1 MSKQLPVPP
10 KRGRGR
16 PPKVR
21 EPEPEPESETEQN
34 HNLEDNETTFIN
46 SRFAIP
52 NKDKTFPSAPAPV
65 PIQEPIDD
73 MTEILQQIQ
82 DSELAMAMDES
93 IATYTANTHV
103 NMDYGVATNNLIAA
117 ENDDDLADILRQIK
131 EQEERDLRDA
141 ELARQ
146 LAAEDNPQPQGAEQG
161 DDMDDVLEQ
170 IRQMESQEQLKK
182 KGNAFA
188 KPLSLDR
195 LMAQQDKE
203 DTELRMQAQREIENN
218 NWRAERARQDR
229 EFQRVLKQ
237 DQEKERMKRRLQQLP
252 SQLPHQQQQSEN
264 DNSSEYTD
272 GEHTDGE
279 HTDGDEEPIPQT
291 KEEIRAARLK
301 FFSKISK

>member
-1 MSKQLPVPP
+1 MSNQLPVPP

-21 EPEPEPESETEQN
+21 EPEPEPEFETEQN
-34 HNLEDNETTFIN
+34 NNLEDNESTVIN
-46 SRFAIP
+46 SRFGIP
-52 NKDKTFPSAPAPV
+52 NKDKPFPREP
-65 PIQEPIDD
+65 EPIPEPVDD

-82 DSELAMAMDES
+82 DNELAMAIDES
-93 IATYTANTHV
+93 FATYTANTQV
-103 NMDYGVATNNLIAA
+103 DMQSGATNNLIDA
-117 ENDDDLADILRQIK
+117 ENEDDLSDILRQIK

-170 IRQMESQEQLKK
+170 IRQMEAQEQLKK
-182 KGNAFA
+182 KGNAYA

-195 LMAQQDKE
+195 LIAQQDEQDE
-203 DTELRMQAQREIENN
+203 DIRMQAQKQIETD

-229 EFQRVLKQ
+229 EFQEVLKQ
-237 DQEKERMKRRLQQLP
+237 DQEKERLKRRLPQPPLQPPLQP
-252 SQLPHQQQQSEN
+252 PPRTPQPIAQESE
-264 DNSSEYTD
+264 
-272 GEHTDGE
+272 GEE
-279 HTDGDEEPIPQT
+279 LIPQT

-301 FFSKISK
+301 FFSKIGK